1 MSCMANC
8 VNQEDKR
15 AKNIKSDCQGAKFS
29 YCMCVIRNIKVPQ
42 RFTKLRVL
50 PITGRTPPINSQHW
64 LHSNELQYSLHR
76 TAIQLHRTAAQVMQ
90 EGQWQI
96 SGLQELVMAFFSL
109 HLFAIKH
116 IQSLQN
122 RGLLLREERR
132 QMCFI
137 ACNFQDCFVK
147 KIQVTGQSLLFS
159 SQTQCSDVNQ
169 CPRPW
174 LASLFIQV
182 IENPHLQKTGV
193 PSYQKYYQFIFPSL
207 SSRKLI
213 FPVLSGTSLGRC
225 QLVSPFSFAK
235 PGHSKLLEMAKSILF
250 RRKPINFP
258 NQISSRI

>member
-1 MSCMANC
+1 
-8 VNQEDKR
+8 
-15 AKNIKSDCQGAKFS
+15 
-29 YCMCVIRNIKVPQ
+29 
-42 RFTKLRVL
+42 
-50 PITGRTPPINSQHW
+50 
-64 LHSNELQYSLHR
+64 
-76 TAIQLHRTAAQVMQ
+76 
-90 EGQWQI
+90 
-96 SGLQELVMAFFSL
+96 MAFFSL

-137 ACNFQDCFVK
+137 ACIFFRGLELFQFSRLLCK
-147 KIQVTGQSLLFS
+147 KNTGHRSIPAFFK
-159 SQTQCSDVNQ
+159 SDSVQ
-169 CPRPW
+169 RCYSVPRPW
-174 LASLFIQV
+174 LVPLFIQV

-250 RRKPINFP
+250 GRKAINFP

>member
-1 MSCMANC
+1 
-8 VNQEDKR
+8 
-15 AKNIKSDCQGAKFS
+15 
-29 YCMCVIRNIKVPQ
+29 
-42 RFTKLRVL
+42 
-50 PITGRTPPINSQHW
+50 
-64 LHSNELQYSLHR
+64 
-76 TAIQLHRTAAQVMQ
+76 
-90 EGQWQI
+90 
-96 SGLQELVMAFFSL
+96 MAFFSL

-137 ACNFQDCFVK
+137 ACIFFRGLELFQFSRLLCKKKYRSQVNPCFF
-147 KIQVTGQSLLFS
+147 QVRLSAAKF
-159 SQTQCSDVNQ
+159 NQ

-174 LASLFIQV
+174 LVSLFVQV

-250 RRKPINFP
+250 GRKAINFP

>member
-1 MSCMANC
+1 MANFRLAGIGYGLLQPSPFC
-8 VNQEDKR
+8 HKTHSKPSEQRITSERRKASNV
-15 AKNIKSDCQGAKFS
+15 F
-29 YCMCVIRNIKVPQ
+29 YCM
-42 RFTKLRVL
+42 
-50 PITGRTPPINSQHW
+50 H
-64 LHSNELQYSLHR
+64 
-76 TAIQLHRTAAQVMQ
+76 
-90 EGQWQI
+90 
-96 SGLQELVMAFFSL
+96 FFSEDW
-109 HLFAIKH
+109 
-116 IQSLQN
+116 N
-122 RGLLLREERR
+122 
-132 QMCFI
+132 CF
-137 ACNFQDCFVK
+137 NFQDCLVE

-174 LASLFIQV
+174 LVSLFVQV

-250 RRKPINFP
+250 GRKPINFP